1 MKKIN
6 CPKCG
11 VNMDFVAESESS
23 SSFTRIVRYYYRCP
37 ACGSKI
43 NDSNIIINKE
53 SEGIIIRIQQ

>member
-1 MKKIN
+1 
-6 CPKCG
+6 
-11 VNMDFVAESESS
+11 MDFVAESESS